1 MKKSRRRT
9 ILVIL
14 CLIAFAIYMGISL
27 RGEYLQTLEI
37 GEQYLSV
44 FWQNT
49 RFKLEV
55 GIINFIVIYFA
66 TYITTRFIR
75 RGLKKFFQEEK
86 KEMPKLPT
94 KSISL
99 FFAIIATIA
108 TSSFLT
114 QKAIMAINTAYFG
127 INDPIFNLDIGFYM
141 FQKPFIETLI
151 LYFIVVTAVY
161 LVYIALYYI
170 IVFNV
175 YFEKGIDPATLKKNT
190 FIKHI
195 ITNIILIVIGLSLL
209 TLINVQ
215 DIVYGKFLNLGEN
228 TSVIGAGLAETT
240 IRVWGYRIF
249 AVVILVCAIMAIN
262 NFKKEKFKK
271 VMIWLSSIPIYLVIL
286 FLVMLGFDL
295 IYVNNNEL
303 DKEKEFIE
311 YNIGY
316 TKNAY
321 NINIEEI
328 EIESSGAIT
337 SNDIIENKEVVNEI
351 NLLNK
356 EVVLENLRQYR
367 TNSGFYSFNIAQI
380 DVFNDN
386 GEERLVYTSPR
397 EIVNNDTRT
406 YNNKTYEY
414 THGYGT
420 ITVSASSVD
429 ENDNLEYIK
438 SEFGENGRAVEPR
451 IYFGLETNSPI
462 IINAKNKTEYDYPES
477 STTSA
482 TNTYNGTAGLKLGFF
497 DRFVLGIKEKNLG
510 IAFSGDITKDSIIIT
525 TRNIIERAKVIMP
538 YLQYDEN
545 PYMIVTDDGKQY
557 WVLDAYTTSDSYPYS
572 QETIVEY
579 EGIRRKINYIR
590 NSVKVIIDPYNGTTE
605 FYITDTTDPIVMAYK
620 NMYPGLFMEGNIPES
635 IAKHIVYS
643 EYLYKIQAT
652 VLEQYHNIQPEVLYR
667 QDDVWAVAKEN
678 TTRISGTA
686 STKIK
691 PYYTMVK
698 TVNNDSATLGL
709 VIPYTISGK
718 QNLISYLVGTYDNSN
733 NQKLVLYKLKS
744 ENAVLGTTQLDTM
757 VEQDGTISQELNN
770 LNTPGTKI
778 VKNIIVIP
786 INNTLLYVEPIYQE
800 MLNEETQLP
809 VLKKVIVASGNKVA
823 IGKNISE
830 ALENLVSQQAIKIE
844 FVSENKD
851 ELIEQIIN
859 ANKNLEQSNTSGNW
873 EMIGKDMAKLQ
884 DLIKQLEAVTEQE
897 KEQKEK
903 QEATT
908 NTNKKSENLNEVVN
922 SINLSR

>member
-1 MKKSRRRT
+1 MKKNRRRT

-37 GEQYLSV
+37 GEKYLSV

-49 RFKLEV
+49 KFKFEV
-55 GIINFIVIYFA
+55 GIINFIVLYFA
-66 TYITTRFIR
+66 TYLTTRFIR
-75 RGLKKFFQEEK
+75 RGLKKFFDEEK
-86 KEMPKLPT
+86 KEIPKLPT
-94 KSISL
+94 KSISMI
-99 FFAIIATIA
+99 FAIIATIA

-114 QKAIMAINTAYFG
+114 EKAMIALNTAYFG
-127 INDPIFNLDIGFYM
+127 TNDPIFNLDIGFYM

-151 LYFIVVTAVY
+151 LYFIVITAVY

-215 DIVYGKFLNLGEN
+215 DIVYGKFLNLEEN
-228 TSVIGAGLAETT
+228 TSVTGAGLAETT

-249 AVVILVCAIMAIN
+249 AVVILICAIMAIN

-271 VMIWLSSIPIYLVIL
+271 VMIWLSTIPIYLVVL

-295 IYVNNNEL
+295 IYVNKNEL

-328 EIESSGAIT
+328 EIENSGTIT
-337 SNDIIENKEVVNEI
+337 SSDITENKAVVNGI

-367 TNSGFYSFNIAQI
+367 TNSGFYSYNIAQI
-380 DVFNDN
+380 DVYNDN
-386 GEERLVYTSPR
+386 GEEKLVYTSPR

-420 ITVSASSVD
+420 VTVSASSVY

-438 SEFGENGRAVEPR
+438 SEFGENVRSVEPR

-477 STTSA
+477 STISA
-482 TNTYNGTAGLKLGFF
+482 TNTYNGKAGLNLGFF
-497 DRFVLGIKEKNLG
+497 DRLVLGIKENNLG

-590 NSVKVIIDPYNGTTE
+590 NSVKVIIDPYNGTTQ

-620 NMYPGLFMEGNIPES
+620 NMYPGLFMENNIPEN

-652 VLEQYHNIQPEVLYR
+652 ILEQYHNIQPEVLYR
-667 QDDVWAVAKEN
+667 QDDVWAIAKEN

-698 TVNNDSATLGL
+698 TVNNNSATLGL

-718 QNLISYLVGTYDNSN
+718 QNLISYLVGTYDSLN

-884 DLIKQLEAVTEQE
+884 DLIKQLETVTEQE
-897 KEQKEK
+897 NEQKEK

-908 NTNKKSENLNEVVN
+908 NTKSNNSNEIVN
-922 SINLSR
+922 SKNI